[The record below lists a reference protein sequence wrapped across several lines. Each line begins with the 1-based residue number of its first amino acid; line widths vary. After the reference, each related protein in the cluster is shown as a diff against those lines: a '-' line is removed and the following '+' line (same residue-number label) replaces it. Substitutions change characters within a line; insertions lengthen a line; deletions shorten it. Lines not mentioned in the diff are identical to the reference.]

1 MSLYVSS
8 RHPLFYSKIML
19 PDIPHPMY
27 FCMKNPHTPEKLA
40 NEENNDT
47 VAMIICQLP
56 FKNLT
61 VTTENSTNSQSK
73 LAFESGHKC
82 YQTLS
87 LMISEGCNITAT

>member
-8 RHPLFYSKIML
+8 RHPLFSSKIML
-19 PDIPHPMY
+19 PDIAHPMY
-27 FCMKNPHTPEKLA
+27 FGMKNPHTPEKLT

-47 VAMIICQLP
+47 VAMIIRQLP

-61 VTTENSTNSQSK
+61 ITTENSKNSQPK
-73 LAFESGHKC
+73 LAFESGHKR